1 MALDSFAGTFGDPA
15 DLQVQSKRDN
25 EDVKPDLTRDEFFYF
40 DTLVFQV
47 ISFILCIVDFH
58 SLRPLVEVEMT
69 LFRVP
74 RHGFEAEGSL
84 FQTLFSLPSPM
95 ETGKHME
102 GHGDNCPIVLG
113 AITKEYFRGFLRV
126 MYPL

>member
-1 MALDSFAGTFGDPA
+1 MDLNPLAVASLDPQAHPE
-15 DLQVQSKRDN
+15 RDT
-25 EDVKPDLTRDEFFYF
+25 EDVKPELTRDQFFYF

-47 ISFILCIVDFH
+47 TFVM
-58 SLRPLVEVEMT
+58 LVVINFDSPTTLIMQVEMT

-74 RHGFEAEGSL
+74 RHGFEADGSI
-84 FQTLFSLPSPM
+84 FQTLFSLPNSM
-95 ETGKHME
+95 ESEQAE
-102 GHGDNCPIVLG
+102 GRDDKCPIVLG